1 MRQER
6 PSGRGRLSSL
16 DLIPDEGRDDVLW
29 ALEELNKRER
39 TQADIL
45 FELNDRLEAKGIEGI
60 SKSAF
65 NRKAV
70 RVSAAA
76 RRISEARAVFA
87 GIADQFTP
95 GEADANNFA
104 LGEVIKTLILEL
116 LDEPGHSPKGA
127 MELARAFLATIQAQ
141 NLSTAR
147 KLKLEAEMKAQA
159 AKAIDQVAGEKGI
172 TRETAEAI
180 KAQILGIRAK

>member
-6 PSGRGRLSSL
+6 VGRGRLSSL
-16 DLIPDEGRDDVLW
+16 DLIPDAGRDDVLW

-39 TQADIL
+39 MQVDIL
-45 FELNDRLEAKGIEGI
+45 LELNKRLEEKGIDPV

-70 RVSAAA
+70 RVSAAS
-76 RRISEARAVFA
+76 RRIAEARAVFA

-141 NLSTAR
+141 NLSTGQR
-147 KLKLEAEMKAQA
+147 QKLEAELASKAS
-159 AKAIDQVAGEKGI
+159 KAVDAIAGEKGL
-172 TRETAEAI
+172 TKETAEAI
-180 KAQILGIRAK
+180 KAQILGLRK